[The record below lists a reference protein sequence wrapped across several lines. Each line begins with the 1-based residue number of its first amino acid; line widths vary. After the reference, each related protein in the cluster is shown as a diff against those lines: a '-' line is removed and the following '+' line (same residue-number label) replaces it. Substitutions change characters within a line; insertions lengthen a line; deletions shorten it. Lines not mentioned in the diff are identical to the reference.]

1 LFYVKDREHT
11 VKKRFAIFPSP
22 AGLSLT
28 KISVAGNNLY
38 KTSLFPP
45 RESLVSDNP
54 ARDGKIVTFF
64 CNVLLLNQIIIEKN
78 NDGTTER

>member
-1 LFYVKDREHT
+1 VPRNTYGLRENLFYVKDREHT

-28 KISVAGNNLY
+28 KLSVAGNNLY

-54 ARDGKIVTFF
+54 ARDGKIVTF
-64 CNVLLLNQIIIEKN
+64 L
-78 NDGTTER
+78 TTYYF